1 MVEAS
6 LLASISSDQSGEDIS
21 NLQLKGSQPT
31 PDTDH
36 KQKPSKPTKPI
47 LKHRHVDYP
56 GPTREQGL
64 DGNWY
69 TNPLDSTYYP
79 AHNYHQVKNDGTFLY

>member
-1 MVEAS
+1 M
-6 LLASISSDQSGEDIS
+6 
-21 NLQLKGSQPT
+21 KGSQPT

-47 LKHRHVDYP
+47 LKHRKLDYGAP
-56 GPTREQGL
+56 GGADRMGRIQGL

-79 AHNYHQVKNDGTFLY
+79 TNNYQQVSSGSPLLLELFLN